1 MFIDCFFS
9 IDSMT
14 LKAVVRVMAS
24 YVDAS
29 PGIDPDPLTILLRLA
44 RPDSTSKRRP
54 GLRNVR
60 HAIVNT
66 T

>member
-9 IDSMT
+9 IDSIT

-29 PGIDPDPLTILLRLA
+29 PGIDPDPLTTLLRFA

-54 GLRNVR
+54 GVG
-60 HAIVNT
+60 V
-66 T
+66 